1 MKRKSR
7 EKSCFFRR
15 LGLDLVV
22 RDDRGNV
29 IDPLKTSTI
38 GLYRMVNLFA
48 FLFVFKI
55 LEIRILIMAE
65 IVQLVHAGRA
75 GWLHAGRAGWLHPN
89 SDGS

>member
-7 EKSCFFRR
+7 DKSCFFRR

-38 GLYRMVNLFA
+38 GLYRMVNLFV

-55 LEIRILIMAE
+55 LVIRILIMAE
-65 IVQLVHAGRA
+65 IILLVHVVTC
-75 GWLHAGRAGWLHPN
+75 
-89 SDGS
+89 